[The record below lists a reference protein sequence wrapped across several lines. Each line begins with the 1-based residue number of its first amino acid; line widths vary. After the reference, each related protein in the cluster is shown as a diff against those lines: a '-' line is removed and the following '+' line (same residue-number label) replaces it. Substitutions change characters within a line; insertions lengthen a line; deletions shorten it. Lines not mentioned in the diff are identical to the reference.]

1 MNDVDEGGRVGF
13 GRLVQEPIQLHKRDF
28 PATANTRF
36 LKPSNQLQQKA
47 PEHRCGRR
55 SSCEARYFVA
65 GNDGNVV
72 TVKTHVWVTP
82 ARRGEAGL
90 TLARIVLV
98 PRVSL
103 VQILRYSLLPLG
115 KKTLQELVCV
125 APVSPD
131 ETRSWTPIDTNFAL
145 SSQYAPSSSLTLWLA
160 I

>member
-1 MNDVDEGGRVGF
+1 MNDVDEGGRVGS

-55 SSCEARYFVA
+55 SSCGAIYFVA

-72 TVKTHVWVTP
+72 TVKTDVWVTP

-90 TLARIVLV
+90 TLARIILV
-98 PRVSL
+98 PRVIL
-103 VQILRYSLLPLG
+103 VQILRYSLLLPLG
-115 KKTLQELVCV
+115 AIVEDREPASRCNH
-125 APVSPD
+125 A
-131 ETRSWTPIDTNFAL
+131 TRREHACSHDRVFAL
-145 SSQYAPSSSLTLWLA
+145 CHANIHDGSHASDVR
-160 I
+160 